1 MPMTQPAPMP
11 DFDLPLP
18 TIVVDATYDWQW
30 PRPPIACEV
39 PDVRPDASEPCRV
52 DTTTGVSVT
61 GDLVHFDADSAQM
74 RFRMSRG
81 GEPVLLPFS
90 RVRRLTLTTPW
101 RVARPLPGAP
111 VERVPPQ
118 AQLRSFVANLSGGGS
133 LFGVTRGHV
142 DHPAGTFLFVPGDED
157 GTLMRQFI
165 PRSACSGIEFG
176 ASTEEQAARHWISTR
191 EALVAALAEQ
201 GRQRIVPLGEA
212 LLELGLVGRDAL
224 DQALRDT
231 RVPAGMPMGERLV
244 YLGLIDRGDLN
255 AALAHKMGY
264 PMVNLTLL
272 PVDRRCAS
280 VLGVAAMLEHRA
292 LPVLLEPD
300 RLVVAVDE
308 LASLSALKALESLA
322 GRPVVPVLASRGQL
336 SIALAQASQGT
347 DVWAHNVPTR
357 F

>member
-1 MPMTQPAPMP
+1 MTQPHPMSA
-11 DFDLPLP
+11 FDLPLP

-30 PRPPIACEV
+30 PRPPLACEV

-52 DTTTGVSVT
+52 DTITGVSVT

-101 RVARPLPGAP
+101 RIARPMPGAP
-111 VERVPPQ
+111 VERVPPH
-118 AQLRSFVANLSGGGS
+118 AQLRSFVVNLTDGGS
-133 LFGVTRGHV
+133 LIGVTRGRV
-142 DHPAGTFLFVPGDED
+142 EHPAGMFLFVPGDDD
-157 GTLMRQFI
+157 GTLLRQFI
-165 PRSACSGIEFG
+165 PRSAFTSIDLG

-191 EALVAALAEQ
+191 QALLAALAEQ

-212 LLELGLVGRDAL
+212 LMEMGLVGRDAL
-224 DQALRDT
+224 DEAVRDT
-231 RVPAGMPMGERLV
+231 RVPQGMPLGERLV
-244 YLGLIDRGDLN
+244 FLGLIDRGDLN

-264 PMVNLTLL
+264 PMVNLSLL
-272 PVDRRCAS
+272 PVDRGCAS
-280 VLGVAAMLEHRA
+280 VIGVAAMLEHRA
-292 LPVLLEPD
+292 LPVLMEPH

-308 LASLSALKALESLA
+308 LASLTALKALESLA

-347 DVWAHNVPTR
+347 DVWSHNVPTR

>member
-1 MPMTQPAPMP
+1 MP

-18 TIVVDATYDWQW
+18 TIAVDATYDWQW
-30 PRPPIACEV
+30 PRPPVACEV

-61 GDLVHFDADSAQM
+61 GDLMQFDADAAQM
-74 RFRMSRG
+74 RFRMSRS

-90 RVRRLTLTTPW
+90 RVRRLTLNTPW

-111 VERVPPQ
+111 VERVPPR
-118 AQLRSFVANLSGGGS
+118 AQQRSFVVNLAGGGS
-133 LFGVTRGHV
+133 LIGVTRGHV
-142 DHPAGTFLFVPGDED
+142 EHPAGIFLFVPGDQD
-157 GTLMRQFI
+157 GTLLRQFV
-165 PRSACSGIEFG
+165 PRCAFDSVEFG

-191 EALVAALAEQ
+191 EGLHAALAEQ

-212 LLELGLVGRDAL
+212 LMELGLIGRDAL
-224 DQALRDT
+224 DEALRDT
-231 RVPAGMPMGERLV
+231 RVPSGMPLGERLV

-264 PMVNLTLL
+264 PMVNLSLL
-272 PVDRRCAS
+272 PVDRSCAG

-292 LPVLLEPD
+292 LPVLLEPH

-308 LASLSALKALESLA
+308 LASLAALKALESLA

-336 SIALAQASQGT
+336 AIALAQATQGN
-347 DVWAHNVPTR
+347 DLWAHNVPTR